1 MLPVFEKTLP
11 PSVCSHTH
19 AHTHTLSLS
28 LSLSL
33 SQNNTPPTHT
43 VCMCVSLTIDRS
55 ERNFFFRN
63 DLKLDFSDS
72 KQVCD
77 IIVNN
82 LFMRGI
88 TQIGIIMTATA
99 NHTLYS
105 IAFARADLV
114 PL

>member
-1 MLPVFEKTLP
+1 MC
-11 PSVCSHTH
+11 VC
-19 AHTHTLSLS
+19 
-28 LSLSL
+28 
-33 SQNNTPPTHT
+33 
-43 VCMCVSLTIDRS
+43 VCVCVSLTIDRS
-55 ERNFFFRN
+55 EGNFFFSN
-63 DLKLDFSDS
+63 DLKLDFSDF

-88 TQIGIIMTATA
+88 TQIGIIMTTTA

-105 IAFARADLV
+105 LAFVRADLI